1 MKKYAMR
8 VTSAIICLM
17 ILFSAVSASAR
28 ASERFTWTEV
38 TAFSMGNRVLRFEF
52 DMIATG
58 KMQELGV
65 SKIVVY
71 RQVTSS
77 SATPVKT
84 FTRDNTAGLIAYNE
98 DDKYGYVEYT
108 GIAGADY
115 FAQIYLYAKNSSGSE
130 TLIRTTNLV
139 TAR

>member
-1 MKKYAMR
+1 MKAMATLMCLI
-8 VTSAIICLM
+8 VIVSA
-17 ILFSAVSASAR
+17 ASASAR
-28 ASERFTWTEV
+28 ASEYFTWAEL

-84 FTRDNTAGLIAYNE
+84 FIRDNTAGLIVYNK

-130 TLIRTTNLV
+130 TLIRTTNLA

>member
-1 MKKYAMR
+1 MKRYTMRAM
-8 VTSAIICLM
+8 AALMCLM
-17 ILFSAVSASAR
+17 VIVSAVSVSAR

-38 TAFSMGNRVLRFEF
+38 TAFAMGNRVLRFEF
-52 DMIATG
+52 DIIATG

-65 SKIVVY
+65 SKIAVY
-71 RQVTSS
+71 RNGLS
-77 SATPVKT
+77 TPVKT
-84 FTRDNTAGLIAYNE
+84 FTRDNTPGLIAYNK

-108 GIAGADY
+108 GVAGADY

-130 TLIRTTNLV
+130 TLIRTTNVV